1 MSFIACKINDEPIQ
15 SLKKSFL
22 WRHMYCI
29 VRFFLVTLQ
38 VGLCDQFNKIKMENS
53 ILAIVVPCYNEE
65 EVLPQTNQ
73 QLRALLDGMMRD
85 RLVGEGSYILYVNDG
100 SRDRTWEIIASY
112 AEADAHVRGLKL
124 AGNVGHQNALMAG
137 LDTARLDADVTVSI
151 DADLQDDINAI
162 PEMVKKFNEGCD
174 IVYGVRRKR
183 TTDTFFKRTTAQ
195 MFYKFMTSMGVKS
208 VYNHAD
214 FRLMSRRAVDALC
227 QYEERNLFLRG
238 LVPLLGYKT
247 DKVYYDRLER
257 QAGESKYPLSKML
270 SFAIDGVTS
279 FSVKPLRLIF
289 ILGMCF
295 LLISL
300 GILAYVIVALCQ
312 GRGVQGWASLM
323 LSIWFVGGCVLICLS
338 IIAAYIGR
346 IYTEDK
352 HRPRYNIEKYLK

>member
-1 MSFIACKINDEPIQ
+1 
-15 SLKKSFL
+15 
-22 WRHMYCI
+22 
-29 VRFFLVTLQ
+29 
-38 VGLCDQFNKIKMENS
+38 MENS
-53 ILAIVVPCYNEE
+53 TIAIVVPCFNEE

-85 RLVGEGSYILYVNDG
+85 RLVGEGSYILYVDDG
-100 SRDRTWEIIASY
+100 SRDNTWEIIAGYSD
-112 AEADAHVRGLKL
+112 ADAHVRGLKL

-137 LDTARLDADVTVSI
+137 LDTARQDADVTVSI

-162 PEMVKKFNEGCD
+162 PEMVRKYNDGCD

-183 TTDTFFKRTTAQ
+183 STDTFFKRTTAQ
-195 MFYKFMTSMGVKS
+195 LFYRFMTSMGVKS

-247 DKVYYDRLER
+247 DQVFYDRLER
-257 QAGESKYPLSKML
+257 QAGESKYPLSKMV

-289 ILGMCF
+289 DLGIIF

-300 GILAYVIVALCQ
+300 GILVYVIVSLCK
-312 GRGVQGWASLM
+312 GNGVQGWASLM

-352 HRPRYNIEKYLK
+352 HRPRYNIEQYMK

>member
-1 MSFIACKINDEPIQ
+1 MDNA
-15 SLKKSFL
+15 
-22 WRHMYCI
+22 
-29 VRFFLVTLQ
+29 
-38 VGLCDQFNKIKMENS
+38 

-65 EVLPQTNQ
+65 EVLPQTNA
-73 QLRALLDGMMRD
+73 QLTAMLDGMIKEG
-85 RLVGEGSYILYVNDG
+85 LAGEGSYILYVNDG
-100 SRDRTWEIIASY
+100 SRDHTWDLISGFASG
-112 AEADAHVRGLKL
+112 ANRVRGLKL

-137 LDTARLDADVTVSI
+137 LETARQDADVTVSI

-162 PEMVKKFNEGCD
+162 PEMMRKYHGGCD

-183 TTDTFFKRTTAQ
+183 DTDSFFKRTTAQ
-195 MFYKFMTSMGVKS
+195 AFYKFMNGMGVKS

-214 FRLMSRRAVDALC
+214 FRLMSRRALDALC

-247 DKVYYDRLER
+247 DEVYYDRLER
-257 QAGESKYPLSKML
+257 QAGVSKYPLSKML

-289 ILGMCF
+289 DLGVIF

-300 GILAYVIVALCQ
+300 AILVYVIVSLAE
-312 GRGVQGWASLM
+312 GKGVQGWASLM

-352 HRPRYNIEKYLK
+352 HRPRYHIEQYLK

>member
-1 MSFIACKINDEPIQ
+1 MINASNNMSSMVET
-15 SLKKSFL
+15 
-22 WRHMYCI
+22 
-29 VRFFLVTLQ
+29 V
-38 VGLCDQFNKIKMENS
+38 
-53 ILAIVVPCYNEE
+53 LAIVVPCYNEE

-73 QLRALLDGMMRD
+73 QLRGLLDTMMRD
-85 RLVGEGSYILYVNDG
+85 GLVGQGSYLLYVDDG
-100 SRDRTWEIIASY
+100 SRDRTWMIIEGYSNS
-112 AEADAHVRGLKL
+112 DAHVRGLKL

-137 LDTARLDADVTVSI
+137 LETARQDADIIVSI
-151 DADLQDDINAI
+151 DADLQDDIKAI
-162 PEMVKKFNEGCD
+162 PEMVKKYDDGCD

-183 TTDTFFKRTTAQ
+183 TTDTLFKRTTAQ
-195 MFYKFMTSMGVKS
+195 MFYRFMSGMGVKS

-214 FRLMSRRAVDALC
+214 FRLMSQRAVDALC

-247 DKVYYDRLER
+247 DQVLYDRLER

-289 ILGMCF
+289 DLGLIF

-300 GILAYVIVALCQ
+300 CILIYVIVALCQ

-346 IYTEDK
+346 IYTEEK

>member
-1 MSFIACKINDEPIQ
+1 
-15 SLKKSFL
+15 
-22 WRHMYCI
+22 
-29 VRFFLVTLQ
+29 
-38 VGLCDQFNKIKMENS
+38 MENS
-53 ILAIVVPCYNEE
+53 TLAIVVPCYNEE

-73 QLRALLDGMMRD
+73 QLRALLDGMMREH
-85 RLVGEGSYILYVNDG
+85 LVSGESYILYVNDG
-100 SRDRTWEIIASY
+100 SRDRTWEIIAGYCES
-112 AEADAHVRGLKL
+112 DAHVRGLKL

-137 LDTARLDADVTVSI
+137 LDTARQDADVTVSI
-151 DADLQDDINAI
+151 DADLQDDIHAI
-162 PEMVKKFNEGCD
+162 PDMVMKYDDGCD

-195 MFYKFMTSMGVKS
+195 LFYKFMSSMGVKS

-214 FRLMSRRAVDALC
+214 FRLMSRRAVQALC
-227 QYEERNLFLRG
+227 QYDERNLFLRG
-238 LVPLLGYKT
+238 LVPLLGYKS
-247 DKVYYDRLER
+247 DSVYYDRLER

-289 ILGMCF
+289 DLGMVF
-295 LLISL
+295 LLISM
-300 GILAYVIVALCQ
+300 GILIYVIVALCQ

-346 IYTEDK
+346 IYTEGK

>member
-1 MSFIACKINDEPIQ
+1 MINASNNMSSMVET
-15 SLKKSFL
+15 
-22 WRHMYCI
+22 
-29 VRFFLVTLQ
+29 V
-38 VGLCDQFNKIKMENS
+38 
-53 ILAIVVPCYNEE
+53 LAIVVPCYNEE

-73 QLRALLDGMMRD
+73 QLRGLLDTMMRD
-85 RLVGEGSYILYVNDG
+85 GLVGQGSYLLYVDDG
-100 SRDRTWEIIASY
+100 SRDRTWMIIEGYSNS
-112 AEADAHVRGLKL
+112 DAHVRGLKL

-137 LDTARLDADVTVSI
+137 LETARQDADIIVSI
-151 DADLQDDINAI
+151 DADLQDDIKAI
-162 PEMVKKFNEGCD
+162 PEMVKKYDDGCD

-183 TTDTFFKRTTAQ
+183 TTDTLFKRTTAQ
-195 MFYKFMTSMGVKS
+195 MFYRFMSGMGVKS

-214 FRLMSRRAVDALC
+214 FRLMSQRAVDALC

-247 DKVYYDRLER
+247 DQVLYDRLER

-289 ILGMCF
+289 DLGLIF

-300 GILAYVIVALCQ
+300 CILIYVIMALCQ

-346 IYTEDK
+346 IYTEEK

>member
-1 MSFIACKINDEPIQ
+1 MVET
-15 SLKKSFL
+15 
-22 WRHMYCI
+22 
-29 VRFFLVTLQ
+29 V
-38 VGLCDQFNKIKMENS
+38 
-53 ILAIVVPCYNEE
+53 LAIVVPCYNEE

-73 QLRALLDGMMRD
+73 QLRGLLDTMMRD
-85 RLVGEGSYILYVNDG
+85 GLVGQGSYLLYVDDG
-100 SRDRTWEIIASY
+100 SRDRTWMIIEGYSNS
-112 AEADAHVRGLKL
+112 DAHVRGLKL

-137 LDTARLDADVTVSI
+137 LETTRQDADIIVSI
-151 DADLQDDINAI
+151 DADLQDDIKAI
-162 PEMVKKFNEGCD
+162 PEMVKKYDDGCD

-183 TTDTFFKRTTAQ
+183 TTDTLFKRTTAQ
-195 MFYKFMTSMGVKS
+195 MFYRFMSGMGVKS

-214 FRLMSRRAVDALC
+214 FRLMSQRAVDALC

-247 DKVYYDRLER
+247 DQVLYDRLER

-289 ILGMCF
+289 DLGLIF

-300 GILAYVIVALCQ
+300 CILIYVIMALCQ
-312 GRGVQGWASLM
+312 GRGVQGWSSLM

-346 IYTEDK
+346 IYTEEK

>member
-1 MSFIACKINDEPIQ
+1 VINASNNMSSMVET
-15 SLKKSFL
+15 
-22 WRHMYCI
+22 
-29 VRFFLVTLQ
+29 V
-38 VGLCDQFNKIKMENS
+38 
-53 ILAIVVPCYNEE
+53 LAIVVPCYNEE

-73 QLRALLDGMMRD
+73 QLRGLLDTMMRD
-85 RLVGEGSYILYVNDG
+85 GLVGQGSYLLYVDDG
-100 SRDRTWEIIASY
+100 SRDRTWMIIEGYSNS
-112 AEADAHVRGLKL
+112 DAHVRGLKL

-137 LDTARLDADVTVSI
+137 LETARQDADIIVSI
-151 DADLQDDINAI
+151 DADLQDDIKAI
-162 PEMVKKFNEGCD
+162 PEMVKKYDDGCD

-183 TTDTFFKRTTAQ
+183 TTDTLFKRTTAQ
-195 MFYKFMTSMGVKS
+195 MFYRFMSGMGVKS

-214 FRLMSRRAVDALC
+214 FRLMSQRAVDALC

-247 DKVYYDRLER
+247 DQVLYDRLER

-289 ILGMCF
+289 DLGLIF

-300 GILAYVIVALCQ
+300 CILIYVIVALCQ

-346 IYTEDK
+346 IYTEEK

>member
-1 MSFIACKINDEPIQ
+1 MPIG
-15 SLKKSFL
+15 
-22 WRHMYCI
+22 
-29 VRFFLVTLQ
+29 LVSTNH
-38 VGLCDQFNKIKMENS
+38 DKMENS
-53 ILAIVVPCYNEE
+53 TLAIIVPCFNEE
-65 EVLPQTNQ
+65 EVLPQANER
-73 QLRALLDGMMRD
+73 LRTLLDDMVRHQV
-85 RLVGEGSYILYVNDG
+85 VGEDSYILFVDDG
-100 SRDRTWEIIASY
+100 SRDKTWQLIAGFSQ
-112 AEADAHVRGLKL
+112 DGNRVRGLKL

-137 LDTARLDADVTVSI
+137 LETARQDADITVSI

-162 PEMVKKFNEGCD
+162 PEMVHKYDDGCD

-195 MFYKFMTSMGVKS
+195 FFYRFMSRMGVKS

-247 DKVYYDRLER
+247 DSVYYDRLER
-257 QAGESKYPLSKML
+257 QAGESKYPLSKMM

-289 ILGMCF
+289 YLGLLF

-300 GILAYVIVALCQ
+300 GILVYVIVALCQ

-323 LSIWFVGGCVLICLS
+323 LSIWFVGGCMLICLS
-338 IIAAYIGR
+338 IMAAYIGR
-346 IYTEDK
+346 IYTEGK

>member
-1 MSFIACKINDEPIQ
+1 
-15 SLKKSFL
+15 
-22 WRHMYCI
+22 
-29 VRFFLVTLQ
+29 
-38 VGLCDQFNKIKMENS
+38 MENS
-53 ILAIVVPCYNEE
+53 TLAIIVPCFNEE
-65 EVLPQTNQ
+65 EVLPQTN
-73 QLRALLDGMMRD
+73 LKLCALLDDMIAKRQ
-85 RLVGEGSYILYVNDG
+85 VGEGSYILYVDDG
-100 SRDRTWEIIASY
+100 ARDRTWQIIAEYGEVS
-112 AEADAHVRGLKL
+112 AHVRGLKL

-137 LDTARLDADVTVSI
+137 LETAREDADVTVSI

-162 PEMVKKFNEGCD
+162 PEMVKKYDEGCD

-195 MFYKFMTSMGVKS
+195 LFYKFMTNMGVKS

-214 FRLMSRRAVDALC
+214 FRLMSQRAVNALC

-247 DKVYYDRLER
+247 DQVYYDRLER

-289 ILGMCF
+289 DLGIVF

-300 GILAYVIVALCQ
+300 AILIYVIVSLCK
-312 GRGVQGWASLM
+312 GNGVQGWASIM
-323 LSIWFVGGCVLICLS
+323 LSIWFVGGCLLICLS
-338 IIAAYIGR
+338 VIAAYIGR
-346 IYTEDK
+346 IYTEGK

>member
-1 MSFIACKINDEPIQ
+1 M
-15 SLKKSFL
+15 
-22 WRHMYCI
+22 
-29 VRFFLVTLQ
+29 
-38 VGLCDQFNKIKMENS
+38 GNS

-65 EVLPQTNQ
+65 EVLPQTNR
-73 QLRALLDGMMRD
+73 QLRDLLDNMTRD
-85 RLVGEGSYILYVNDG
+85 GLVSAASYILYVNDG
-100 SRDRTWEIIASY
+100 SRDRTWDIIAGY
-112 AEADAHVRGLKL
+112 CEADKRVRGLKL

-137 LDTARLDADVTVSI
+137 LETARHDADVTVSI
-151 DADLQDDINAI
+151 DADLQDDIHAI
-162 PEMVKKFNEGCD
+162 PEMVVKYNEGCD

-195 MFYKFMTSMGVKS
+195 MFYRFMTGMGVKS

-238 LVPLLGYKT
+238 LVPLLGYET

-257 QAGESKYPLSKML
+257 QAGESKYPLSKMM

-289 ILGMCF
+289 DLGMIF

-300 GILAYVIVALCQ
+300 GILIYVIVALCQ

-346 IYTEDK
+346 IYTEGK

>member
-1 MSFIACKINDEPIQ
+1 
-15 SLKKSFL
+15 
-22 WRHMYCI
+22 
-29 VRFFLVTLQ
+29 
-38 VGLCDQFNKIKMENS
+38 MENS
-53 ILAIVVPCYNEE
+53 TLAIVVPCYNEE

-73 QLRALLDGMMRD
+73 QLTALLNGMMRD
-85 RLVGEGSYILYVNDG
+85 GLVGEGSYILYVNDG
-100 SRDRTWEIIASY
+100 SRDRTWQLIEQYSGN
-112 AEADAHVRGLKL
+112 DSHVRGLKL

-137 LDTARLDADVTVSI
+137 LDTARQDADLTVSI

-162 PEMVKKFNEGCD
+162 PEMVKKYNEGCD

-195 MFYKFMTSMGVKS
+195 MFYKFMNGMGVKS

-238 LVPLLGYKT
+238 LV
-247 DKVYYDRLER
+247 
-257 QAGESKYPLSKML
+257 L

-289 ILGMCF
+289 DLGLIF

-300 GILAYVIVALCQ
+300 GILVYVIVALCE

-346 IYTEDK
+346 IYTEEK

>member
-1 MSFIACKINDEPIQ
+1 MD
-15 SLKKSFL
+15 
-22 WRHMYCI
+22 
-29 VRFFLVTLQ
+29 
-38 VGLCDQFNKIKMENS
+38 NS
-53 ILAIVVPCYNEE
+53 VLAIVVPCYNEE

-73 QLRALLDGMMRD
+73 QLRALLDAMMREK
-85 RLVGEGSYILYVNDG
+85 LVGEGSYILYVNDG
-100 SRDRTWEIIASY
+100 SRDRTWQLIESY
-112 AEADAHVRGLKL
+112 GTSDAHVRGLKL

-137 LDTARLDADVTVSI
+137 LDTAREDADVTVSI

-162 PEMVKKFNEGCD
+162 PEMVKKYNDGCD

-195 MFYKFMTSMGVKS
+195 MFYKFMTGMGVKS

-247 DKVYYDRLER
+247 DSVYYDRLER

-270 SFAIDGVTS
+270 SFAVDGITS

-289 ILGMCF
+289 DLGMVF

-300 GILAYVIVALCQ
+300 AILVYVIVALCK
-312 GRGVQGWASLM
+312 GNGVQGWASLM
-323 LSIWFVGGCVLICLS
+323 LSIWFVGGCMLICLS

>member
-1 MSFIACKINDEPIQ
+1 
-15 SLKKSFL
+15 
-22 WRHMYCI
+22 
-29 VRFFLVTLQ
+29 
-38 VGLCDQFNKIKMENS
+38 MENS
-53 ILAIVVPCYNEE
+53 TLAIIVPCFNEE

-73 QLRALLDGMMRD
+73 QLGALLDDLIAKRQ
-85 RLVGEGSYILYVNDG
+85 VGQGSYILYVDDG
-100 SRDRTWEIIASY
+100 SRDRTWQIISEYGGAS
-112 AEADAHVRGLKL
+112 AHVRGLKL

-137 LDTARLDADVTVSI
+137 LDTARADADVTVSI
-151 DADLQDDINAI
+151 DADLQDDIHAI
-162 PEMVKKFNEGCD
+162 TEMIKKYDEGCD

-195 MFYKFMTSMGVKS
+195 MFYKFMTNMGVKS

-214 FRLMSRRAVDALC
+214 FRLMSKRAVNALC

-247 DKVYYDRLER
+247 DSVYYDRLER

-289 ILGMCF
+289 DLGLIF

-300 GILAYVIVALCQ
+300 AILIYVIVSLCK
-312 GRGVQGWASLM
+312 GNGVQGWASLM

-338 IIAAYIGR
+338 VIAAYIGR
-346 IYTEDK
+346 IYTEGK

>member
-1 MSFIACKINDEPIQ
+1 MD
-15 SLKKSFL
+15 
-22 WRHMYCI
+22 
-29 VRFFLVTLQ
+29 
-38 VGLCDQFNKIKMENS
+38 NS
-53 ILAIVVPCYNEE
+53 VLAIVVPCYNEE

-73 QLRALLDGMMRD
+73 QLRALLDAMMREK
-85 RLVGEGSYILYVNDG
+85 LVGEGSYILYVNDG
-100 SRDRTWEIIASY
+100 SRDRTWQLIESY
-112 AEADAHVRGLKL
+112 GTSDAHVRGLKL

-137 LDTARLDADVTVSI
+137 LDTAREDADVTVSI

-162 PEMVKKFNEGCD
+162 PEMVKKYNDGCD

-195 MFYKFMTSMGVKS
+195 MFYKFMTGMGVKS

-227 QYEERNLFLRG
+227 QYQERNLFLRG

-247 DKVYYDRLER
+247 DSVYYDRLER

-270 SFAIDGVTS
+270 SFAVDGITS

-289 ILGMCF
+289 DLGMVF

-300 GILAYVIVALCQ
+300 AILVYVIVALCK
-312 GRGVQGWASLM
+312 GNGVQGWASLM
-323 LSIWFVGGCVLICLS
+323 LSIWFVGGCMLICLS

>member
-1 MSFIACKINDEPIQ
+1 
-15 SLKKSFL
+15 
-22 WRHMYCI
+22 
-29 VRFFLVTLQ
+29 
-38 VGLCDQFNKIKMENS
+38 MENS
-53 ILAIVVPCYNEE
+53 VLAIVVPCFNEE
-65 EVLPQTNQ
+65 EVLPQTNG

-85 RLVGEGSYILYVNDG
+85 RLVGSDSYILYVDDG
-100 SRDRTWEIIASY
+100 SRDNTWSIIAGYSGQ
-112 AEADAHVRGLKL
+112 DSHVRGLKL

-137 LDTARLDADVTVSI
+137 LETARADADVMISI
-151 DADLQDDINAI
+151 DADLQDDINVI
-162 PEMVKKFNEGCD
+162 PEMVKKFDVGND

-183 TTDTFFKRTTAQ
+183 KTDTFFKRTTAQ
-195 MFYKFMTSMGVKS
+195 AFYKFMSSMGVKT

-227 QYEERNLFLRG
+227 QYDERNLFLRG
-238 LVPLLGYKT
+238 LVPLLGYQT
-247 DKVYYDRLER
+247 DTVYYDRTAR

-270 SFAIDGVTS
+270 SFAVDGVTS

-289 ILGMCF
+289 YLGAVF

-300 GILAYVIVALCQ
+300 AILIYVIVSLCQ

-346 IYTEDK
+346 IYTEGK
-352 HRPRYNIEKYLK
+352 HRPRYNIDKYLK

>member
-1 MSFIACKINDEPIQ
+1 
-15 SLKKSFL
+15 
-22 WRHMYCI
+22 
-29 VRFFLVTLQ
+29 
-38 VGLCDQFNKIKMENS
+38 MENS
-53 ILAIVVPCYNEE
+53 TLAIVVPCYNEE

-73 QLRALLDGMMRD
+73 QLRALLDGMMREH
-85 RLVGEGSYILYVNDG
+85 LVSGESYILYVNDG
-100 SRDRTWEIIASY
+100 SRDRTWEIIAGYCES
-112 AEADAHVRGLKL
+112 DAHVRGLKL
-124 AGNVGHQNALMAG
+124 AGNVRHQNALMAG
-137 LDTARLDADVTVSI
+137 LDTARQDADVTVSI
-151 DADLQDDINAI
+151 DADLQDDIHAI
-162 PEMVKKFNEGCD
+162 PDMVMKYDDGCD

-195 MFYKFMTSMGVKS
+195 LFYKFMSSMGVKS

-214 FRLMSRRAVDALC
+214 FRLMSRRAVQALC
-227 QYEERNLFLRG
+227 QYDERNLFLRG
-238 LVPLLGYKT
+238 LVPLLGYKS
-247 DKVYYDRLER
+247 DSVYYDRLER

-289 ILGMCF
+289 DLGMVF
-295 LLISL
+295 LLISM
-300 GILAYVIVALCQ
+300 GILIYVIVALCQ

-346 IYTEDK
+346 IYTEGK

>member
-1 MSFIACKINDEPIQ
+1 
-15 SLKKSFL
+15 
-22 WRHMYCI
+22 
-29 VRFFLVTLQ
+29 
-38 VGLCDQFNKIKMENS
+38 MENS

-65 EVLPQTNQ
+65 EVLPQTNK
-73 QLRALLDGMMRD
+73 QLTALLNGMMRD
-85 RLVGEGSYILYVNDG
+85 GLVSEGSYILYVNDG
-100 SRDRTWEIIASY
+100 SRDRTWDLIEEYSGN
-112 AEADAHVRGLKL
+112 DQHVRGLKL

-137 LDTARLDADVTVSI
+137 LDTAREDADVTVSI

-162 PEMVKKFNEGCD
+162 PEMVKKYNGGCD

-195 MFYKFMTSMGVKS
+195 MFYKFMTGMGVKS

-227 QYEERNLFLRG
+227 QFEERNLFLRG
-238 LVPLLGYKT
+238 LVPLIGYKT
-247 DKVYYDRLER
+247 DSVYYDRLER

-270 SFAIDGVTS
+270 SFAIDGITS

-289 ILGMCF
+289 DLGMIF

-300 GILAYVIVALCQ
+300 AILVYVIVSLCK
-312 GRGVQGWASLM
+312 GNGVQGWASLM

-346 IYTEDK
+346 IYTEEK

>member
-1 MSFIACKINDEPIQ
+1 MVET
-15 SLKKSFL
+15 
-22 WRHMYCI
+22 
-29 VRFFLVTLQ
+29 V
-38 VGLCDQFNKIKMENS
+38 
-53 ILAIVVPCYNEE
+53 LAIVVPCYNEE

-73 QLRALLDGMMRD
+73 QLRGLLDTMMRD
-85 RLVGEGSYILYVNDG
+85 GLVGQGSYLLYVDDG
-100 SRDRTWEIIASY
+100 SRDRTWMIIEGYSNS
-112 AEADAHVRGLKL
+112 DAHVRGLKL

-137 LDTARLDADVTVSI
+137 LETARQDADIIVSI
-151 DADLQDDINAI
+151 DADLQDDIKAI
-162 PEMVKKFNEGCD
+162 PEMVKKYDDGCD

-183 TTDTFFKRTTAQ
+183 TTDTLFKRTTAQ
-195 MFYKFMTSMGVKS
+195 MFYRFMSGMGVKS

-214 FRLMSRRAVDALC
+214 FRLMSQRAVDALC

-247 DKVYYDRLER
+247 DQVLYDRLER

-289 ILGMCF
+289 DLGLIF

-300 GILAYVIVALCQ
+300 CILIYVIVALCQ

-346 IYTEDK
+346 IYTEEK
-352 HRPRYNIEKYLK
+352 HRPRYNIEKYIK

>member
-1 MSFIACKINDEPIQ
+1 MD
-15 SLKKSFL
+15 
-22 WRHMYCI
+22 
-29 VRFFLVTLQ
+29 
-38 VGLCDQFNKIKMENS
+38 NS
-53 ILAIVVPCYNEE
+53 TLAIVVPCYNEE
-65 EVLPQTNQ
+65 EVLPQTNER
-73 QLRALLDGMMRD
+73 LCSLLDGMMRD
-85 RLVGEGSYILYVNDG
+85 GLAGQGSYILYVNDG
-100 SRDRTWEIIASY
+100 SRDSTWQLIEKYCSIG
-112 AEADAHVRGLKL
+112 AHVRGLKL

-137 LDTARLDADVTVSI
+137 LDTARADADVT
-151 DADLQDDINAI
+151 AQ
-162 PEMVKKFNEGCD
+162 MMKKYHDGCD

-183 TTDTFFKRTTAQ
+183 TTDTFFKRTSAQ
-195 MFYKFMTSMGVKS
+195 MFYRFMTSMGVKS

-247 DKVYYDRLER
+247 DSVYYDRLER

-289 ILGMCF
+289 DMGLIF
-295 LLISL
+295 ILISL
-300 GILAYVIVALCQ
+300 VILVYVIVALCQ

-346 IYTEDK
+346 IYTEEK

>member
-1 MSFIACKINDEPIQ
+1 MVEK
-15 SLKKSFL
+15 
-22 WRHMYCI
+22 
-29 VRFFLVTLQ
+29 V
-38 VGLCDQFNKIKMENS
+38 
-53 ILAIVVPCYNEE
+53 LAIVVPCYNEE

-73 QLRALLDGMMRD
+73 QLRGLLDTMMRD
-85 RLVGEGSYILYVNDG
+85 GLVGQGSYLLYVDDG
-100 SRDRTWEIIASY
+100 SRDRTWMIIEGYSNS
-112 AEADAHVRGLKL
+112 DAHVRGLKL

-137 LDTARLDADVTVSI
+137 LETSRQDADIIVSI
-151 DADLQDDINAI
+151 EADLQDDIKAI
-162 PEMVKKFNEGCD
+162 PEMVKKYDDGCD

-183 TTDTFFKRTTAQ
+183 STDTLFKRTTAQ
-195 MFYKFMTSMGVKS
+195 MFYRFMSGMGVKS
-208 VYNHAD
+208 VYNHPD
-214 FRLMSRRAVDALC
+214 FRLMSQRAVDALC

-247 DKVYYDRLER
+247 DQVLYDRLER

-289 ILGMCF
+289 DLGLIF

-300 GILAYVIVALCQ
+300 CILIYVIVALCQ

-346 IYTEDK
+346 IYTEEK

>member
-1 MSFIACKINDEPIQ
+1 MD
-15 SLKKSFL
+15 
-22 WRHMYCI
+22 
-29 VRFFLVTLQ
+29 
-38 VGLCDQFNKIKMENS
+38 NS
-53 ILAIVVPCYNEE
+53 VLAIVVPCYNEE

-73 QLRALLDGMMRD
+73 QLRALLDAMMREK
-85 RLVGEGSYILYVNDG
+85 LVGEGSYILYVNDG
-100 SRDRTWEIIASY
+100 SRDRTWQLIESY
-112 AEADAHVRGLKL
+112 GTSDAHVRGLKL

-137 LDTARLDADVTVSI
+137 LETAREDADVTVSI

-162 PEMVKKFNEGCD
+162 PEMVKKYNDGCD

-183 TTDTFFKRTTAQ
+183 MTDTFFKRTTAQ
-195 MFYKFMTSMGVKS
+195 MFYKFMTGMGVKS

-214 FRLMSRRAVDALC
+214 FRLMSQRAVDALC

-247 DKVYYDRLER
+247 DSVYYDRLER
-257 QAGESKYPLSKML
+257 QAGVSKYPLSKML
-270 SFAIDGVTS
+270 SFAVDGITS

-289 ILGMCF
+289 DLGVIF
-295 LLISL
+295 LFISL
-300 GILAYVIVALCQ
+300 AILVYVIVALCK
-312 GRGVQGWASLM
+312 GNGVQGWASLM

>member
-1 MSFIACKINDEPIQ
+1 MDNA
-15 SLKKSFL
+15 
-22 WRHMYCI
+22 
-29 VRFFLVTLQ
+29 
-38 VGLCDQFNKIKMENS
+38 

-65 EVLPQTNQ
+65 EVLPQTNA
-73 QLRALLDGMMRD
+73 QLTALLDGMIKEG
-85 RLVGEGSYILYVNDG
+85 LAGEGSYILYVNDG
-100 SRDRTWEIIASY
+100 SRDHTWELISGFAGG
-112 AEADAHVRGLKL
+112 ANRVRGLKL

-137 LDTARLDADVTVSI
+137 LETARQDADVTVSI

-162 PEMVKKFNEGCD
+162 PEMMRKYHDGCD

-183 TTDTFFKRTTAQ
+183 DTDSFFKRTTAQ
-195 MFYKFMTSMGVKS
+195 AFYKFMNGMGVKS

-214 FRLMSRRAVDALC
+214 FRLMSRRALDALC

-247 DKVYYDRLER
+247 DEVYYDRLER
-257 QAGESKYPLSKML
+257 QAGVSKYPLSKML

-289 ILGMCF
+289 DLGVIF

-300 GILAYVIVALCQ
+300 AILVYVIVSLAE
-312 GRGVQGWASLM
+312 GKGVQGWASLM

-352 HRPRYNIEKYLK
+352 HRPRYHIEQYLK